1 MARLILA
8 VIFIAILLGTL
19 AVVATGLRAAFSR
32 PAPSPGRAV
41 DVARPGMLPKISYA
55 LLVALIFYVGVGGG
69 G

>member
-19 AVVATGLRAAFSR
+19 AVVAAGLRAAFSR
-32 PAPSPGRAV
+32 PAAAPGRAV
-41 DVARPGMLPKISYA
+41 DMARPGMLPKVSYA
-55 LLVALIFYVGVGGG
+55 LLVALILYVGLGGG